1 MIQNL
6 ILELQTTTFLMDGN
20 GETTIFHV
28 KMDPAS
34 GEGIS
39 ASLNELTATRP
50 GRLYSEENWG

>member
-1 MIQNL
+1 
-6 ILELQTTTFLMDGN
+6 MDGN

-50 GRLYSEENWG
+50 GRLYSEEN